1 MTPTDMPKAYDP
13 RTTEPRVYAAWE
25 RAEAFR
31 ADPDSGR
38 TPFTIM
44 IPPPNV
50 TGVLH
55 MGHILDNALQD
66 TMIRFRRLRGFEALW
81 QPGTDHAG
89 IATQNVVEK
98 SLRAQ
103 GKTRH
108 DLGREAFVELVWKWR
123 QEKGDHILNQL
134 RRLGASCDWSRT
146 RFTMEPDL
154 SAAVAEV
161 FVRLHEK
168 GLIYRGEYIVNWCPR
183 CHTALS
189 DEEVEHTQ
197 ERSKLWYIRYPLK
210 GEPGAFVT
218 VATTRPETMLGDTAV
233 AIHPTSERTAHLR
246 GKTAVL
252 PFLGRELPIVEDAY
266 VEAEFGAGALKVTPA
281 HDPNDF
287 EIGKRHN
294 LPMPSMLDEEGKV
307 NAVGGEFAGLDRY
320 EARKVMVAR
329 LEEMGLLEKVE
340 ENPNAI
346 GRCHRCDT
354 VVEPRLSTQWF
365 VRMKP
370 LAEPALEAYRRG
382 EVRFIPEHWGKTYT
396 HWLENIRDWVISR
409 QLWWGHRI
417 PVWTCDGCGK
427 TIVARTEPSA
437 CPACGGANLIQDPDV
452 LDTWFS
458 SWLWP
463 FSTLGWPRDTAEMR
477 AFYPTNW
484 LTTGPDII
492 FFWVARMIMA
502 GLEFTGKVPFSE
514 VYLHGIVRDEKG
526 RKMSKSL
533 GNSPEPLEII
543 EEYGADAVR
552 FTMIALTP
560 VGQDVQFSA
569 AKAELGR
576 NFANK
581 IWNASRFL
589 IMNLGDDAPA
599 ADGAGGTRSAAVDE
613 APQDLADRWILSRLD
628 RVTAETTRALE
639 ENRFSDAAWALYEF
653 FWKEYCDWY
662 LEIAKIRFYGGD
674 PAARRRSQDTALL
687 VMRRSLALLHP
698 LFPFLTEAI
707 WEFLP
712 GAEGLLIRG
721 AWPAPEGRLD
731 EDAERRMGAV
741 VGAIT
746 AVRNMRAEMNV
757 PPSVKVRVVARAE
770 GEAAAILRDGAGYV
784 ESLARVESLTV
795 AADAAKPRHA
805 ASAVIEGVELYL
817 PLEGL
822 IDLNAER
829 ARLARKRG
837 ELRGVL
843 EGVERKLGNESFV
856 ARAPAEVVQAERE
869 RAERFANDLAAVE
882 RNLAALGEEG

>member
-1 MTPTDMPKAYDP
+1 MTRTDMPKAYDP
-13 RTTEPRVYAAWE
+13 RATEPRIYEAWE
-25 RAEAFR
+25 RAQAFS
-31 ADPDSGR
+31 AAPNPEK

-66 TMIRFRRLRGFEALW
+66 AMIRFRRLRGFEALW

-89 IATQNVVEK
+89 IATQNAVEK

-108 DLGREAFVELVWKWR
+108 DLGREAFVELVWTWR

-154 SAAVAEV
+154 SAAVTEA

-168 GLIYRGEYIVNWCPR
+168 GLVYRGEYIVNWCPR

-210 GEPGAFVT
+210 GEPSAFVT

-246 GKTAVL
+246 GKIALL
-252 PFLGRELPIVEDAY
+252 PFLGRELPIIEDAY
-266 VEAEFGAGALKVTPA
+266 VEADFGAGALKVTPA

-287 EIGKRHN
+287 EIGKRHG
-294 LPMPSMLDEEGKV
+294 LAMPTMLDEEGKV
-307 NAVGGEFAGLDRY
+307 NEVGGEFAGLDRY

-329 LEEMGLLEKVE
+329 LEEMGLIEKIE

-346 GRCHRCDT
+346 GRCHRCNT

-365 VRMKP
+365 VKMKP

-382 EVRFIPEHWGKTYT
+382 DVRFIPDHWGKTYT
-396 HWLENIRDWVISR
+396 HWLDNIRDWVISR

-417 PVWTCDGCGK
+417 PVWYCDGCGK
-427 TIVARTEPSA
+427 EIVARAEPSA
-437 CPACGGANLIQDPDV
+437 CPACGGDKLRQDPDV

-463 FSTLGWPRDTAEMR
+463 FSTLGWPKDTPELKY
-477 AFYPTNW
+477 FYPTNW

-514 VYLHGIVRDEKG
+514 VYLHGIVRDDKG

-533 GNSPEPLEII
+533 GNSPEPTDII

-552 FTMIALTP
+552 YTMIALTP

-569 AKAELGR
+569 TKAELGR

-589 IMNLGDDAPA
+589 FMNLEDWEPA
-599 ADGAGGTRSAAVDE
+599 AGSAVPAAGAAT
-613 APQDLADRWILSRLD
+613 DLADRWILSRLD
-628 RVTAETTRALE
+628 RVTAETTRAFE

-662 LEIAKIRFYGGD
+662 LELAKIRLYGED
-674 PAARRRSQDTALL
+674 PAARRRAQDTALAG
-687 VMRRSLALLHP
+687 MRRSLVLLHP

-721 AWPAPEGRLD
+721 TWPETAGQLD
-731 EDAERRMGAV
+731 EDAERRMGLLMSTV
-741 VGAIT
+741 T
-746 AVRNMRAEMNV
+746 AVRNMRAEMNIA
-757 PPSVKVRVVARAE
+757 PSVKVRVIARAD
-770 GEAAAILRDGAGYV
+770 GDAAAILRDGSGLIETLARA
-784 ESLARVESLTV
+784 ESLDV
-795 AADAAKPRHA
+795 AAGASKPRHS
-805 ASAVIEGVELYL
+805 ASAVVEGVEIYL

-822 IDLNAER
+822 IDLDAER
-829 ARLARKRG
+829 ARLAKKRD
-837 ELRGVL
+837 ELRKAL
-843 EGVERKLGNESFV
+843 DGVERKLGNEDFV
-856 ARAPAEVVQAERE
+856 ARAPAEVVKAERE
-869 RAERFANDLAAVE
+869 RRERFAADLGAVE
-882 RNLAALGEEG
+882 RNLAALCEEG